1 MQEGAVAKAV
11 NKISNDIT
19 GLTERLE
26 SIKSN
31 TLERIAVGLY
41 CIGHMLMCLVH
52 EPWFDEALSWLIA
65 RDSSVYEIMFVTPH
79 YEGHPALWH
88 LILVPF
94 AKLGTP
100 YELSLSIVSLFFSG
114 LAVFLFVYKSP
125 FKRIIR
131 LTIPFTYYMFYQY
144 SVISRPYCIMMLA
157 FVLMAMTFKNRDK
170 KPGRFVLSMWLLC
183 LSSAYGIV
191 ISGGICIAWLIEM
204 LYKAFIKSKE
214 KNSDNGEY
222 RGALRVFFEDHLFFH
237 RKFFWLLGL
246 LLYVI
251 FIIWRIMPAE
261 NTYASLVSSNTVAD
275 NGLIV
280 RLLYTV
286 FASLSDLFI
295 TNVFYTSGT
304 LRNADFYFGELI
316 IAVIIGAAIIAC
328 LITFCAKKKDK
339 VTAILHLVIPYTM
352 LSVFGAIVY
361 LFYHHIGINL
371 LFIGFWLWVIS
382 DTGENKLTKSGT
394 TEANQKA
401 SFLAAKY
408 QVLYDFGKIALI
420 LMILIPVYWSIS
432 SCVTDVFASY
442 GSGREQYEF
451 LEENGLDNG
460 YTILADWYKVFD
472 MEEAPENFTEYD
484 LIFSQQGV
492 NLAPYLKNSKIINS
506 PNLAGK
512 TYSYLH
518 EIPGKSQM
526 KEMYNRLIASGTP
539 DIIIG
544 KPDLKDTENSLEIHG
559 SAFVDYNNYTSVY
572 KMTFGNIKKGVKVD
586 TTTYIYVRNDIVRG
600 KGLKAYD

>member
-1 MQEGAVAKAV
+1 MQEGAVANAV
-11 NKISNDIT
+11 NKISNAIT
-19 GLTERLE
+19 RLTERLE
-26 SIKSN
+26 SVNGKAP
-31 TLERIAVGLY
+31 ERIAVGLY
-41 CIGHMLMCLVH
+41 CIGHILMCLVH

-65 RDSSVYEIMFVTPH
+65 RDSSVYEILFVTPH

-114 LAVFLFVYKSP
+114 LVVFLFVYKSP

-157 FVLMAMTFKNRDK
+157 FVLMAMTFKSRDK
-170 KPGRFVLSMWLLC
+170 KPGRFVLSMWSLC

-204 LYKAFIKSKE
+204 LYKAAAQAKK
-214 KNSDNGEY
+214 KNSDNGEH
-222 RGALRVFFEDHLFFH
+222 RGALRIFFEDHLFFH

-251 FIIWRIMPAE
+251 FIIWRIMPVE
-261 NTYASLVSSNTVAD
+261 NTYANLVSSNTVAD

-304 LRNADFYFGELI
+304 LRNAGFYFGELI
-316 IAVIIGAAIIAC
+316 IAVVIGAGIITC
-328 LITFCAKKKDK
+328 LIAFGIKKKDK
-339 VTAILHLVIPYTM
+339 VTAILYLVIPYLM
-352 LSVFGAIVY
+352 LSVFGALVY

-371 LFIGFWLWVIS
+371 LFVGFWLWIML
-382 DTGENKLTKSGT
+382 DMTKDKGIGSEVTKDKG
-394 TEANQKA
+394 KGK
-401 SFLAAKY
+401 SMSSRY
-408 QVLYDFGKIALI
+408 QVLLDFGKIAI
-420 LMILIPVYWSIS
+420 ALMMIIPIYWCIS
-432 SCVTDVFASY
+432 SCVKDVFVSY
-442 GSGREQYEF
+442 GSGREQYGF
-451 LEENGLDNG
+451 LAGNGLDNG
-460 YTILADWYKVFD
+460 YTILTDWYKVFD
-472 MEEAPENFTEYD
+472 MEEVPDNYTEYD

-492 NLAPYLKNSKIINS
+492 NLDPYLKSSKIINS
-506 PNLAGK
+506 PKLVGK

-518 EIPGKSQM
+518 EISGESEQID
-526 KEMYNRLIASGTP
+526 MYEHLMVVGVP

-544 KPDLKDTENSLEIHG
+544 KPDFVDTVNSLKIQG
-559 SAFVDYNNYTSVY
+559 STFVDYNDYTPVY
-572 KMTFGNIKKGVKVD
+572 KMTFGNIKKGVEMQ
-586 TTTYIYVRNDIVRG
+586 TTTYIYVRNDLAEE
-600 KGLKAYD
+600 KGLKEIQ